1 VPGNQADQRCQLP
14 PILGVIGITDSRHD
28 RSGGHKSDAG
38 DLTDTLAD
46 RVTFMQS
53 FDSVIVPGDS
63 IVQFDKATVKVSEQ
77 LTSAIA
83 EIVFSILENR
93 R

>member
-1 VPGNQADQRCQLP
+1 
-14 PILGVIGITDSRHD
+14 
-28 RSGGHKSDAG
+28 
-38 DLTDTLAD
+38 
-46 RVTFMQS
+46 MQS